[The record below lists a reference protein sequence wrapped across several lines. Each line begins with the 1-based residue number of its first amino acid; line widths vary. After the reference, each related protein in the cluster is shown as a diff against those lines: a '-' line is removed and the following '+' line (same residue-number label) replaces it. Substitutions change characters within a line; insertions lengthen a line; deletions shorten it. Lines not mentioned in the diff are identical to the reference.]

1 MSTQTITNDNFKD
14 TIDKEGIVLL
24 DFWAEWCG
32 PRKRFSP
39 VYEQVSEEYPDHV
52 FGKIDTEAN
61 QELAAG
67 LQIQSIPTLMA
78 FRDGILVYRD
88 AGALPPKA
96 LKDLITQVEGLDMD
110 EVRQKVAEQQSQEG

>member
-1 MSTQTITNDNFKD
+1 
-14 TIDKEGIVLL
+14 
-24 DFWAEWCG
+24 
-32 PRKRFSP
+32 
-39 VYEQVSEEYPDHV
+39 
-52 FGKIDTEAN
+52 
-61 QELAAG
+61 
-67 LQIQSIPTLMA
+67 MA